1 MTKKEL
7 KERLDQL
14 VPEPRGPDLASH
26 VLYLAQKV
34 EILTDYLLQHKVTP
48 R

>member
-7 KERLDQL
+7 KQRLDQL
-14 VPEPRGPDLASH
+14 GPEPQGAHELL
-26 VLYLAQKV
+26 VYLADKV
-34 EILTDYLLQHKVTP
+34 DILSDYLLQHKVTP